1 MIPQT
6 PEHLETLE
14 RDMFET
20 GTSVAAEAPGSL
32 VIISRIVGDLP
43 CGCGAR
49 TADILTICVDTR
61 TEFSVQMSSLIHGAF
76 RKLVELYIS
85 GFGPDVG
92 REKFLEGAK
101 LALSAV
107 LEDLSNKPSED
118 D

>member
-14 RDMFET
+14 RDMIET
-20 GTSVAAEAPGSL
+20 GASIAAEAPGSL
-32 VIISRIVGDLP
+32 VIISRIVGDMP
-43 CGCGAR
+43 CGCCAR
-49 TADILTICVDTR
+49 TAEVLAVCVDKR
-61 TEFSVQMSSLIHGAF
+61 TEFSVQMSSLTHGVF
-76 RKLVELYIS
+76 RKLVELYVT

-92 REKFLEGAK
+92 REKFFEGAK

-118 D
+118 G